1 MNSSLRVSTARAV
14 IEIMLIGFIIHGS
27 AGIVPCFNAGNF
39 DSEKGSSLAT
49 QEIASKHPPLML
61 DQIRELIP
69 ILPDVALAGEIESR
83 GINFK
88 IEADI
93 LQSLGTLK
101 AGPQTIR
108 ALTAFISNRPPTVGI
123 NLSQTDAEVGQQVLI
138 HSDAS
143 DPDGD
148 PVQYYWAA
156 TAGRIYGEG
165 PTVKLDTSG
174 IPANSN
180 NAQVTISVS
189 VIDRRGGSDSYSK
202 AITVRRSRPEVK
214 PVESEAG
221 RPSAKPSRAPV
232 EPVPVGSVWIEDKL
246 VLVEIDQG
254 PGKSPT
260 NWGFIEVK
268 LSTTHT
274 VALLHTVTGRLPGV
288 ACRVEFVNRENIS
301 EYSFKE
307 PPGIFNEWR
316 KMVVRVRPKVA
327 NRPMRFAISWQT
339 IENR

>member
-1 MNSSLRVSTARAV
+1 MNLFLRVSTARAV
-14 IEIMLIGFIIHGS
+14 IEIILIEFIIHGS
-27 AGIVPCFNAGNF
+27 AGIVPCFNVGNL
-39 DSEKGSSLAT
+39 DSENGSSLAT
-49 QEIASKHPPLML
+49 QEMASKQPPLML

-69 ILPDVALAGEIESR
+69 ILPDVALTGEIESR

-88 IEADI
+88 MGADI
-93 LQSLGTLK
+93 LQSLVTLK

-108 ALTAFISNRPPTVGI
+108 VLTAFISNRPPTVVI

-138 HSDAS
+138 HSDVK
-143 DPDGD
+143 DLDGD

-156 TAGRIYGEG
+156 TAGHIYGDG

-180 NAQVTISVS
+180 NAQVTVTVT

-202 AITVRRSRPEVK
+202 AIIVRRSRPEVK
-214 PVESEAG
+214 PVESKAG
-221 RPSAKPSRAPV
+221 QSSVQPGRAPV
-232 EPVPVGSVWIEDKL
+232 EPVPVGNVWIEDKL
-246 VLVEIDQG
+246 ILVEIDQG

-260 NWGFIEVK
+260 NWGFIEMK

-274 VALLHTVTGRLPGV
+274 AALLHTMTGSLPGV

-301 EYSFKE
+301 DYSFKE
-307 PPGIFNEWR
+307 SPGIFNEWR
-316 KMVVRVRPKVA
+316 KIVVRVRPKVA

-339 IENR
+339 IQNQ